1 MPIMMNI
8 KPFFRFITID
18 PVNLSL
24 RGKFISVVS
33 CFSVI
38 LLTAWI
44 TQEFSSNAA
53 YPIIVASMGAS
64 AVILF
69 IIPNSPLA
77 QPWSLVGG
85 QLVSAVIGVACAQVF
100 THTAFASACA
110 VGGSVLVM
118 LLFRCLHP
126 PGAATALT
134 PIMAG
139 DPITALGYGF
149 VLMPV
154 GLNVAIM
161 LFMAIVINRWVLRYE
176 YPTVPHQTDDKKH
189 QHSTLIQPSQRIGI
203 SEQDLEQA
211 LGKMDMFMDVST
223 GDLSKLLT
231 DAQMQSFKR
240 YRGNIT
246 CADIMVKNIL
256 TVEYGTEV
264 EEAWKIM
271 HSEKLKAMPVIDR
284 ARRVIGIITWNDFFK
299 FIKVGANETFP
310 EKFRAFIR
318 RTPDVSANKPESV
331 GHIMSASVSVLPENT
346 HIADLIP
353 LMSNQGY
360 RQIPIVNNEN
370 RLVGMVYQANL
381 IAALFNEQSLNLTG
395 SIAISKACDFNPT
408 FPCQP

>member
-1 MPIMMNI
+1 MNI
-8 KPFFRFITID
+8 KPFFRFITVD
-18 PVNLSL
+18 PINLSL
-24 RGKFISVVS
+24 KGKFISVVS

-38 LLTAWI
+38 LVTAWI
-44 TQEFSSNAA
+44 TQQFTSSAA

-69 IIPNSPLA
+69 IMPTSPLA
-77 QPWSLVGG
+77 QPWPLVGG

-100 THTAFASACA
+100 THTVFASACA
-110 VGGSVLVM
+110 VGGSVMVM
-118 LLFRCLHP
+118 LVLKCLHP

-134 PIMAG
+134 PLMAG
-139 DPITALGYGF
+139 ATTSLGYDF
-149 VLMPV
+149 VLLPV
-154 GLNVAIM
+154 GLNVVIM
-161 LFMAIVINRWVLRYE
+161 LLMAIVINRWLLRYD
-176 YPTVPHQTDDKKH
+176 YPAVTHQAKDKKH
-189 QHSTLIQPSQRIGI
+189 QYSPLIQPSQRVGI

-211 LGKMDMFMDVST
+211 LENRDMFMDIST

-231 DAQMQSFKR
+231 DAQLQSFKR
-240 YRGNIT
+240 FSGNIT

-256 TVEYGTEV
+256 SVEYGTEV
-264 EEAWKIM
+264 EEAWNIM

-299 FIKVGANETFP
+299 FINVSVNGTFQ

-318 RTPDVSANKPESV
+318 RTPEVSTSKPESV
-331 GHIMSASVSVLPENT
+331 GHIMTSSVSVLPET
-346 HIADLIP
+346 AHIAALIP

-381 IAALFNEQSLNLTG
+381 IAALYNVQSIKLKGTDDEQ
-395 SIAISKACDFNPT
+395 
-408 FPCQP
+408 

>member
-1 MPIMMNI
+1 MMNI
-8 KPFFRFITID
+8 KPFFRFITIN
-18 PVNLSL
+18 PINLSL
-24 RGKFISVVS
+24 KCKLISVVS

-38 LLTAWI
+38 LLTTWI
-44 TQEFSSNAA
+44 TQQFTSSAA

-69 IIPNSPLA
+69 IMPTSPLA
-77 QPWSLVGG
+77 QPWPLVGG
-85 QLVSAVIGVACAQVF
+85 QLISAVIGVACAQIF
-100 THTAFASACA
+100 THSAFASACA

-118 LLFRCLHP
+118 LLLRCLHP

-139 DPITALGYGF
+139 EMSSIGYDF
-149 VLMPV
+149 ILLPV

-161 LFMAIVINRWVLRYE
+161 LLMAVVINRWLLRYE
-176 YPTVPHQTDDKKH
+176 YPTFSHQVDNKQH
-189 QHSTLIQPSQRIGI
+189 QYSPLIQLSQRVGI

-211 LGKMDMFMDVST
+211 LENRDMFMDVSA

-231 DAQMQSFKR
+231 DAQLQSFKR
-240 YRGNIT
+240 FSGNIT
-246 CADIMVKNIL
+246 CADIMVKNSL

-264 EEAWKIM
+264 EDAWNIM
-271 HSEKLKAMPVIDR
+271 HSKKLKAMPVLDR

-299 FIKVGANETFP
+299 FINVSVNETFQ

-318 RTPDVSANKPESV
+318 RTPDVTASKPESV
-331 GHIMSASVSVLPENT
+331 GHIMTASVSVLTET
-346 HIADLIP
+346 AHIAELIP

-360 RQIPIVNNEN
+360 RQIPIVNKED

-381 IAALFNEQSLNLTG
+381 IAALYNKQS
-395 SIAISKACDFNPT
+395 S
-408 FPCQP
+408 

>member
-1 MPIMMNI
+1 MNI
-8 KPFFRFITID
+8 HQFFRFITVD
-18 PVNLSL
+18 PITLSIK
-24 RGKFISVVS
+24 GKLL
-33 CFSVI
+33 SVI
-38 LLTAWI
+38 SSFIAILIVAWV
-44 TQEFSSNAA
+44 TKKFGVSAA

-69 IIPNSPLA
+69 IMPNSPLA
-77 QPWSLVGG
+77 QPWPLVGG
-85 QLVSAVIGVACAQVF
+85 HLVSAIIGITCAQLFADTIFAAACA
-100 THTAFASACA
+100 S
-110 VGGSVLVM
+110 GGSVLAM
-118 LLFRCLHP
+118 LLLRCLHP

-134 PIMAG
+134 PVIASDSVSFMN
-139 DPITALGYGF
+139 YSF

-154 GLNVAIM
+154 GVNVAIM
-161 LFMAIVINRWVLRYE
+161 LVMAIAINRWVLRYE
-176 YPTVPHQTDDKKH
+176 YPTAPHPADNKKH
-189 QHSTLIQPSQRIGI
+189 EHSAIIQPSQRTGI

-211 LGKMDMFMDVST
+211 LENMDMFMDVST

-231 DAQMQSFKR
+231 DAQVQSFKR

-256 TVEYGTEV
+256 TVEYGTDV

-271 HSEKLKAMPVIDR
+271 HSQKLKAMPVIDKS
-284 ARRVIGIITWNDFFK
+284 RRVIGIITWNDFFK
-299 FIKVGANETFP
+299 FINVGTNETFQ

-318 RTPDVSANKPESV
+318 HTPDVSADKPESV
-331 GHIMSASVSVLPENT
+331 GHIMTSSVSVLPENT

-381 IAALFNEQSLNLTG
+381 IVALYNESHDYAKNQLLLV
-395 SIAISKACDFNPT
+395 
-408 FPCQP
+408 

>member
-1 MPIMMNI
+1 MINV
-8 KPFFRFITID
+8 KQFFRFITVD
-18 PVNLSL
+18 PVNLSFK
-24 RGKFISVVS
+24 GKLLSVSS
-33 CFSVI
+33 CFIAILVVAWVTHKFSASV
-38 LLTAWI
+38 
-44 TQEFSSNAA
+44 A

-69 IIPNSPLA
+69 IIPHSPLA
-77 QPWSLVGG
+77 QPWPLVGG
-85 QLVSAVIGVACAQVF
+85 QLVSALGGIWSAQVI
-100 THTAFASACA
+100 TDTALASACA

-139 DPITALGYGF
+139 DPITSLGYGF

-154 GLNVAIM
+154 GLNVVIM
-161 LFMAIVINRWVLRYE
+161 LIMAIAINRLVLRYE
-176 YPTVPHQTDDKKH
+176 YPTVPHLADNKNSKLN
-189 QHSTLIQPSQRIGI
+189 TLIQPAQRTGI

-211 LGKMDMFMDVST
+211 LENMDMFMDVSAA
-223 GDLSKLLT
+223 DLSKLFT

-240 YRGNIT
+240 YRGKIT
-246 CADIMVKNIL
+246 CADIMVKNIM

-284 ARRVIGIITWNDFFK
+284 VRRVIGIITWNDFFK
-299 FIKVGANETFP
+299 FINVGANETFP
-310 EKFRAFIR
+310 EKLQAFIR

-331 GHIMSASVSVLPENT
+331 GYIMTASVSVLPEST

-381 IAALFNEQSLNLTG
+381 IAALYNKQAIKLTHVGDTENLE
-395 SIAISKACDFNPT
+395 AV
-408 FPCQP
+408 